1 MTLSIF
7 HANFYVE
14 VINLWFAWLVGFDD
28 EDDDGGLKSFND
40 KSSLIFMYFSP
51 KFDNKFNI
59 FLCPRTQTLI
69 SLPNGPRTA
78 TYLIFTQAKLHSQRV
93 HGN

>member
-40 KSSLIFMYFSP
+40 KSLLIFMYF
-51 KFDNKFNI
+51 I
-59 FLCPRTQTLI
+59 
-69 SLPNGPRTA
+69 
-78 TYLIFTQAKLHSQRV
+78 HS
-93 HGN
+93 NA